1 MAKVSV
7 STKLP
12 VPADKVWSLIGG
24 WNTVPAWHPE
34 VEKSETEQGGQVR
47 RLQLTDGAEVTE
59 RLEKFDR
66 NARTY
71 TYSITA
77 SPLPF
82 TDYRSTIT
90 VHAEGDSST
99 IDWSSEFEPSGAPE
113 ADVVR
118 SSKEFYQAGFDNLRK
133 VLGGQQ

>member
-7 STKLP
+7 STKLAA
-12 VPADKVWSLIGG
+12 PADKVWSLIGG
-24 WNTVPAWHPE
+24 WNTVPDWHPA
-34 VEKSETEQGGQVR
+34 VEKSETEQGGQFR
-47 RLQLTDGAEVTE
+47 RLQFTDGAEITE

-66 NARTY
+66 DGRTY

-90 VHAEGDSST
+90 VRAEGDGST

-113 ADVVR
+113 ADVIR
-118 SSKEFYQAGFDNLRK
+118 SLKEFYQAGFENIRK
-133 VLGGQQ
+133 LLGGH

>member
-1 MAKVSV
+1 MIGARLDLSPESASARKARAVPGSRDRKKRECPMAKVSV

-12 VPADKVWSLIGG
+12 APADKVWSLIGG
-24 WNTVPAWHPE
+24 WNTVPDWHPE
-34 VEKSETEQGGQVR
+34 VEKCETEQGGQVR

-90 VHAEGDSST
+90 ASPAAIHGLS
-99 IDWSSEFEPSGAPE
+99 ID
-113 ADVVR
+113 DHR
-118 SSKEFYQAGFDNLRK
+118 S
-133 VLGGQQ
+133 

>member
-7 STKLP
+7 STQLP
-12 VPADKVWSLIGG
+12 APADKVWSLIGG
-24 WNTVPAWHPE
+24 WNTVPDWHPG

-47 RLQLTDGAEVTE
+47 RLQLTDGAEVIE

-77 SPLPF
+77 GSLPF
-82 TDYRSTIT
+82 RDYRSTIA

-113 ADVVR
+113 ADVIG
-118 SSKEFYQAGFDNLRK
+118 SLKEFYEAGFDNIRK
-133 VLGGQQ
+133 LLGNH